1 MVSSVSI
8 IELTNGPN
16 GMSCV
21 WSVYTDLHAIHG
33 NRNTYKSFIGKEGE
47 RLYRM
52 ISLSGVGGLKK
63 STVGDYEASSS

>member
-8 IELTNGPN
+8 IELTN

-33 NRNTYKSFIGKEGE
+33 NCNTYKSFIGKEGE

-63 STVGDYEASSS
+63 STVGDYEASLS

>member
-8 IELTNGPN
+8 IELTN

-21 WSVYTDLHAIHG
+21 WSVYTDLHAIYG
-33 NRNTYKSFIGKEGE
+33 NCNTYKSFIGKEGE
-47 RLYRM
+47 CLYRM

-63 STVGDYEASSS
+63 STMGDYEASSS